1 VILCEVFFVQKVAF
15 VAEKKSWLGI
25 LTSTQQEIDIHVATS
40 LDHLSV
46 NLRPDF

>member
-1 VILCEVFFVQKVAF
+1 VQKVAF
-15 VAEKKSWLGI
+15 VAEKKSWQVI
-25 LTSTQQEIDIHVATS
+25 LTRAQQEFDIHVATS